1 MKKDKLKER
10 LIEKGVSKDWL
21 EKNFVHVTDEENTE
35 VKIQTWMNKSVLPEE
50 NKKDDEQRH

>member
-21 EKNFVHVTDEENTE
+21 EKNFVHITNED
-35 VKIQTWMNKSVLPEE
+35 
-50 NKKDDEQRH
+50 DDEQRH

>member
-21 EKNFVHVTDEENTE
+21 EKNFVHITDED
-35 VKIQTWMNKSVLPEE
+35 
-50 NKKDDEQRH
+50 DDEQRH